1 MASFVETDQWH
12 VCVMSHFKM
21 LCLFPSCRVK
31 WPPIMTSLMRIIAS
45 LQYGGGRCLVADN
58 GDELLLLALEKLVG
72 SVVAWRFLY
81 LLRSKLISG
90 NCFPPFTSWMSVQCS
105 VQDVAFKTPAR
116 PILRREHI
124 LRETDP
130 VATGNTTAR
139 NIYSP
144 IVRFLTPSKESKY
157 GNNNI

>member
-1 MASFVETDQWH
+1 
-12 VCVMSHFKM
+12 
-21 LCLFPSCRVK
+21 
-31 WPPIMTSLMRIIAS
+31 
-45 LQYGGGRCLVADN
+45 
-58 GDELLLLALEKLVG
+58 
-72 SVVAWRFLY
+72 
-81 LLRSKLISG
+81 
-90 NCFPPFTSWMSVQCS
+90 MSVQCS

-157 GNNNI
+157 GIALIETVKSRYQVSHTRPVFLTLRARLFVFTVQT